1 MNNFDNIISIIFYVF
16 IMLMAALRY
25 LFKVNKAQIRKTSD
39 KIIGI
44 CILVIGFLGCI
55 VNVVSLLI

>member
-1 MNNFDNIISIIFYVF
+1 
-16 IMLMAALRY
+16 MLMAALRY